1 MIYAIFLEQRSD
13 GTYQASVPLIP
24 GLTRTG
30 ATHDETL
37 QAMREAITSTLTSA
51 ELVYLDIPGKSV
63 EQTNPW
69 LTTAGMFADDP
80 TLEPMLA
87 EIYAARDRD
96 AVEDWNIV
104 E

>member
-1 MIYAIFLEQRSD
+1 
-13 GTYQASVPLIP
+13 
-24 GLTRTG
+24 
-30 ATHDETL
+30 
-37 QAMREAITSTLTSA
+37 
-51 ELVYLDIPGKSV
+51 
-63 EQTNPW
+63 
-69 LTTAGMFADDP
+69 MFANDP